1 MFGKRAPSGENSAD
15 EAVSDKALQVD
26 GAANL
31 ESGIGNGKP
40 EVICPPHTTE
50 AHIKTRIDY
59 HILPFVC
66 ILYLL
71 AFLDRV
77 NVGNARAF
85 NLQKDLGL
93 DPLGTQFNT
102 VLTIFF
108 IPYIIFEIPSNI
120 YLKRFSPRI
129 WLSVCC
135 IGFGLVTM
143 LQGFTQNYGGIL
155 ATRFFLGVFECGMF
169 PGCFYLIS
177 MWYKRDEA
185 QKRYTLF
192 FSSTSLAG
200 AFGGL
205 LASAIGKMDGIRGYS
220 GWRWIFILEGLI
232 TLVIG
237 VIFLFTFPSF
247 PEEAKWLTEDERVYV
262 KARLEADQGRNAAER
277 KITWRDVIHVMKD
290 YKIWLGGF
298 MYFGMIVPA
307 YGYAYFS
314 PTIIQSYHYDAIQTQ
329 LRSVPPW
336 AASFGFAMMIAA
348 LSDWNRHRFLYAVCP
363 IFIAIAGFAI
373 LINVHD
379 NINLQYAALFL
390 VCLGTYSA
398 MPIMVCWFSMNLG
411 GHHRRAIGTAWQ
423 IGFGNIGGIIAT
435 YSFLASDAVNFY
447 RKGYIICLAFI
458 SFAAASCIVYAV
470 AITYE
475 NKEKEKALKDA
486 GMSEAE
492 KEELG
497 DLNPEFKY
505 ML

>member
-1 MFGKRAPSGENSAD
+1 MPPAPSSTSAD
-15 EAVSDKALQVD
+15 EAGTD
-26 GAANL
+26 GKL
-31 ESGIGNGKP
+31 R
-40 EVICPPHTTE
+40 PPAHTTE
-50 AHIKTRIDY
+50 SHIVARIDY

-85 NLQKDLGL
+85 NLQQDLHL

-108 IPYIIFEIPSNI
+108 IPYILFEIPSNI
-120 YLKRFSPRI
+120 YLKRFSPRV

-135 IGFGLVTM
+135 IGFGVVTT
-143 LQGFTQNYGGIL
+143 LQGLAQNYGGIL
-155 ATRFFLGVFECGMF
+155 VTRFFLGVFECGMF

-220 GWRWIFILEGLI
+220 GWRWIFILEGLL
-232 TLVIG
+232 TFVIG
-237 VIFLFTFPSF
+237 IIFLFTFPSF
-247 PEEAKWLTEDERVYV
+247 PEDTKWLTEEERAYV
-262 KARLEADQGRNAAER
+262 KARLEADQGANAAER
-277 KITWRDVIHVMKD
+277 KITFRDVITVMKD

-314 PTIIQSYHYDAIQTQ
+314 PTIIQSYHYGAIETQ

-336 AASFGFAMMIAA
+336 AASFGFGMVIAV
-348 LSDWNRHRFLYAVCP
+348 LSDWSRHRFLYAVCP
-363 IFIAIAGFAI
+363 IFIAVAGFGI
-373 LINVHD
+373 LINVHHNVD
-379 NINLQYAALFL
+379 LQYAALFL

-398 MPIMVCWFSMNLG
+398 MPVMVCWFNMNLG

-435 YSFLASDAVNFY
+435 YSFLARDAANFY
-447 RKGYIICLAFI
+447 RNGYIICLAFI
-458 SFAAASCIVYAV
+458 AFAAASCIAYAV

-475 NKEKEKALKDA
+475 NKKKEKMLRD
-486 GMSEAE
+486 GNLSESE
-492 KEELG
+492 KMELG